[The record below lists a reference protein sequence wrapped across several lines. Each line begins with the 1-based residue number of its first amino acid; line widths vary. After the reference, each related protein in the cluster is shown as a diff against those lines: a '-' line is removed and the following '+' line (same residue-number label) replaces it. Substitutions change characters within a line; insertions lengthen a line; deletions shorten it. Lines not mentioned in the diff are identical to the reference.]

1 MSCRLRSWT
10 YNQEGEIMGQCVQCN
25 DTCNQCLKACQANN
39 KIGPMI
45 DRGENRL
52 NYSFTMNG
60 IESCS

>member
-1 MSCRLRSWT
+1 
-10 YNQEGEIMGQCVQCN
+10 MGQCVNCN

-39 KIGPMI
+39 KFGPKAI